1 MKGEIFVEFINLVED
16 QFGLKTADAILS
28 DPKLKSGGAYSRVST
43 YSHHE
48 MVQLVL
54 NLSSETNINPIDL
67 QQIFG
72 RFLFGRLLKAHPT
85 YVTPFSGCFELLH
98 AIHGV
103 IHTQVKILYPD
114 ADLPKIIV
122 TDEPGGSLLVNY
134 TSERGL
140 GHVCQ
145 GLIEGC
151 IEHFNEPIQV
161 ERLDQADEA
170 LVFNA
175 SFRLTRLN

>member
-16 QFGLKTADAILS
+16 QFGLATADAILS
-28 DPKLKSGGAYSRVST
+28 DPELPSGGSYSRVAT
-43 YSHHE
+43 YSHEE
-48 MVQLVL
+48 MVRLVL
-54 NLSSETNINPIDL
+54 SLSSKTGVDAISL
-67 QQIFG
+67 QMVFG
-72 RFLFGRLLKAHPT
+72 RFLFGRLLNAHPT
-85 YVTPFSGCFELLH
+85 YVAPYAGCFELMH

-103 IHTQVKILYPD
+103 IHTQVRTLYPD

-122 TDEPGGSLLVNY
+122 TDEPGGSLLLNY

-140 GHVCQ
+140 GHVCH